1 MAVAAL
7 AKREEEVFLPGRPRP
22 VVLDRRD
29 RALHVLQRIRNEA
42 HRFAVRYNR
51 KLRSRRTIR
60 SDLADIPGVGPKRQA
75 TLLRRFGSLK
85 GVREATAEEIAR
97 VPGFSDALANR
108 ILTYLG
114 R

>member
-1 MAVAAL
+1 MPLDIITSSGIV
-7 AKREEEVFLPGRPRP
+7 EPQIGQTFLF
-22 VVLDRRD
+22 V
-29 RALHVLQRIRNEA
+29 
-42 HRFAVRYNR
+42 
-51 KLRSRRTIR
+51 RSRRTIR
-60 SDLADIPGVGPKRQA
+60 SDLSDIPGVGPKRQA

-97 VPGFSDALANR
+97 VPGFSEALATR